1 MRTNPVS
8 LLLLAAAGLCF
19 TGCSSFTPPATT
31 AEQTSGKWELAPE
44 KDSTV
49 LITLFRDMPP
59 DQVQKYLGKP
69 LRARSPRKATEPIE
83 EWTYRRT
90 VLGGHKLTSAN
101 SKTNGRFTAQQRIV
115 YIETLEL
122 TFVADRLVRVT
133 RTREDTEAADSIT
146 PRL

>member
-8 LLLLAAAGLCF
+8 LLLLVGAGLCF
-19 TGCSSFTPPATT
+19 TGCSSFNPPATT

-49 LITLFRDMPP
+49 RIALVRDMNP
-59 DQVQKYLGKP
+59 DQVQKHLGKP
-69 LRARSPRKATEPIE
+69 LRVRSPRKATEPTE

-101 SKTNGRFTAQQRIV
+101 SKTNGRFTAHQRIV
-115 YIETLEL
+115 CIETLEL
-122 TFVADRLVRVT
+122 TFVADKLVRVT
-133 RTREDTEAADSIT
+133 RTREATEAAESII